1 MPKYKLCPRCE
12 LNMIEEDKKLCDICL
27 AQLANQHVDVLDDDE
42 EELCQKCHL
51 NPVEPGQKY
60 CADCL
65 ANMQSKGIDLD
76 SVVSIDEE
84 EGVEK
89 VNMDVYDYDDIT
101 SGKDSDYDDPN
112 PDEFEEDDPEIDNVS
127 EESIFDDDDI
137 ASAVELE
144 EDEEQ
149 EEDEEVSDEEYF
161 EDDLEKDFQVS
172 MSDMSVADDNEANE
186 KRPNVDDD

>member
-1 MPKYKLCPRCE
+1 
-12 LNMIEEDKKLCDICL
+12 MIEEDKKLCDICL

-60 CADCL
+60 CSDCL

-76 SVVSIDEE
+76 SVVSIEE
-84 EGVEK
+84 EDGIEK
-89 VNMDVYDYDDIT
+89 VNMDVYDYDDME

-112 PDEFEEDDPEIDNVS
+112 PDDFEGDDTEIDNVQ

-137 ASAVELE
+137 VSAVELE
-144 EDEEQ
+144 EDEEEN
-149 EEDEEVSDEEYF
+149 EEEENNEEYF
-161 EDDLEKDFQVS
+161 EDDLEKDFQDS

-186 KRPNVDDD
+186 KRPDIED